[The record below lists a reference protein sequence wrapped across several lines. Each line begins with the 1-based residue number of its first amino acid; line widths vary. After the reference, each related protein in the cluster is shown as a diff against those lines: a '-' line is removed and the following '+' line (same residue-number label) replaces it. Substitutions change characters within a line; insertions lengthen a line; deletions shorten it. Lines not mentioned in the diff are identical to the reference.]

1 MSSRSK
7 RRLELKLHQ
16 RQRQSNRRRGT
27 TQLGTVAGAADRRGV
42 LLMVVLSMLALF
54 LLLGT
59 AFLVSSNFYADS
71 AKQAG
76 KLNRVDNNPTDL
88 LERAMLQVLRDTN
101 NPSSVIR
108 YHSLLRDVYG
118 SDGFVARVFVPPT
131 GLTNE
136 QLFYP
141 RFAGAS
147 GAAPYGPTGGQ
158 LIELYML
165 DDGPGTPAVPEAG
178 DIVSLEHSLNGFAQD
193 HDPAQANGYHEG
205 SLLTMLSGPARGQS
219 TRIVDYEYVGREP
232 VVLNAFGLDPA
243 DPTVSVPM
251 WRIRVMGIGTQ
262 SGETLTSSARAP
274 ELLDFVAGEN
284 IDTPNPNDFVGH
296 AFMVNGRAF
305 NGTGVGFNRL
315 AAAGTPRLN
324 AAEMMVTGGGVVGT
338 EIALTP
344 NSRFVNHDNSAMFL
358 GGSDPFNI
366 LGAAAT
372 DFQMFNQYEIGTGN
386 PISILYPNFA
396 GAGGSDDSYDA
407 VDYQNMFLAHMPL
420 APRARGGIVTNDGG
434 VERSYELGSP
444 GFENHLSGTIP
455 CRIDLENT
463 IVPSFHRPAL
473 EHYWFQRLYKS
484 QWLRDVY
491 TNDNERAPAVLMP
504 YGENYQRP
512 AGADPA
518 LDQIVAIKRKISLR
532 PIPEDHPNFDGSNP
546 LSRYSGSLSP
556 VTASGYAKPNDMHF
570 PAWEVVGPWDVD
582 NDNDGIAD
590 SIWVDLGD
598 PVQETENGTL
608 YKPLYAFLIVD
619 MDNKLN
625 VNAHGSVDHF
635 ATTNF
640 DPTNQVT
647 GSIGNL
653 VGGDRQQQTL
663 AAGLAPGD
671 FGFSATQWTS
681 NALPVGMGWGPGD
694 VSLRAILSPL
704 TQPLSANYVS
714 NFGDPNTNPGNPFND
729 DYARLL
735 MGRLPTDLSSDAVWG
750 RLGSVELVNRVTS
763 MGIAPATRNVK
774 PGFTFDNPDTP
785 QVEAL
790 VGVPSYQRER
800 EVPFEFL
807 GYPVADQVRS
817 QRLGAVGFSQP
828 SSFGSSPD
836 MRGQYAVGIDYR
848 GQPTYES
855 VWDNV
860 TININSLTGPFVGLV
875 DDSPYE
881 TDLASNSLRGLPTS
895 AVAGDDAPFAT
906 AELERLMRAYDDE
919 AGISPSRLWD
929 LVDTFD
935 PNKYAITVASNSGDI
950 TPEELALAQANT
962 SIARRQVTTDSYEIP
977 TPADVV
983 PSYITELG
991 PDGLP
996 GNLGDDDNE
1005 DSDNNGV
1012 NEEDVRPF
1020 DINTGL
1026 GEIGWYE
1033 VNSADARFLSGWSD
1047 DFASLT
1053 GKSVAEARLV
1063 DVLWYRIQR
1072 ERHKR
1077 YQLDGV
1083 TQPYNWNH
1091 PAAVQILNNIAEQL
1105 LPPEV
1110 LAGYK
1115 MDVNRPF
1122 GDGRDNNGNGIVDE
1136 PIEAGEPYLDSSG
1149 DGMWTAG
1156 EPFIDLDGDG
1166 RFYAD
1171 IDDTDSDGFPDGNG
1185 VVDSND
1191 VADFDGDGVFEPVV
1205 DSLWQQ
1211 QLGTAALVDNT
1222 MGKNVTGSPRY
1233 NDANG
1238 NNLWDAGEAVYR
1250 DDAHL
1255 ARQLYSRHLY
1265 VMTLLLSDEDYVAPY
1280 NPADV
1285 QLQRYLN
1292 QKADELEAAGLPA
1305 ADAKLEAQRKYSCRQ
1320 MAQWAVNCVDFRDS
1334 DACMTPFE
1342 YDENPWDGWNCV
1354 DTASGTVIP
1363 IDSDPGTNENKSD
1376 YIDWANMGTTG
1387 QKVVSQAATG
1397 DLNAQDATRNIVW
1410 GAERPELLITET
1422 LAWHDRRTEDTT
1434 LDKSQSKAVD
1444 KAAGTHTEME
1454 DDDLD
1459 QRLRPKGTLLM
1470 ELYNPWSG
1478 DGQKP
1483 AELYR
1488 HTDLLQRPVDRNED
1502 NSITQDDSF
1511 QWVDRDNA
1519 DMDNLVT
1526 SGVDTRVEGVML
1538 DKLSDMA
1545 DRDGRRSPV
1554 WRTIVVEEHPV
1565 VRNDNDQLDDQPT
1578 RVDMT
1583 ARESQ
1588 PWQEYGRGPGG
1599 KLRFY
1604 PSDPDW
1610 DEMFNEEAT
1619 IERIGT
1625 QNRTGS
1631 TPKNTAYSYNATIFK
1646 KPYPYIEREF
1656 YFASPTDALVRNWQ
1670 AGAQVPRQRTDA
1682 SVRRYTDLTSTEI
1695 DDYRPYR
1702 MPYRFVQTE
1711 LGKGSFTHRFMAE
1724 EDTDV
1729 PLQIAPVLP
1738 GHYAV
1743 IGGGFRYR
1751 AATHRTREINGAP
1764 GTRRVIGD
1772 EPVFAPTFIAPIGR
1786 WGEDPASVGGS
1797 ADLAHTGT
1805 NLLRTR
1811 RFELVCHPNPFLQ
1824 QLLVGP
1830 NGANPDVLSRT
1841 GRSNEVFMPTSA
1853 ANMLNATDVT
1863 DANDPTLDASP
1874 DAMMLQPCVAVA
1886 VDDMNISEPV
1896 YGYELREKELDEL
1909 ENEGG
1914 GGGLAAGGLG
1924 SAFVYR
1930 SAGGEG
1936 AYPDTPDSVYDT
1948 PFDTDPEL
1956 VRTGTTAN
1964 YRTLHLQR
1972 LADPTMPW
1980 NPPPRLQTAP
1990 PGSPADPHDPSLPV
2004 NPYLTVDSS
2013 SADLT
2018 AFNGVSRAEAGL
2030 NQNNLPQFLP
2040 YGSNSGSYLTS
2051 FEQRIDI
2058 QSLERGSEAVKTYAN
2073 AADDQPL
2080 RALWGQEPE
2089 NYDFRTDL
2097 WKSVDPADWNRVAA
2111 TLPSQG
2117 QGAGTRR
2124 VTGDDIYQS
2133 TGYNGETLQPHYFDM
2148 VIGHTL
2154 GMPNQAFGQVIGGRA
2169 AAAQGEPQAAV
2180 MEPID
2185 VDRDLY
2191 GDNRGAPAADADI
2204 TGTGAGTTSTFP
2216 WFTWNN
2222 RPFVSE
2228 SELLQVPRSSSSR
2241 MLKDYSVM
2249 NGEAQI
2255 DPYRNDQAILTGG
2268 GPNPPTIGDF
2278 LSGAAS
2284 VNDIDEEDTNEA
2296 RYQVHQAPFGSL
2308 TNSMQSS
2315 RWAARIFEKS
2325 TGELV
2330 PVGAPN
2336 YHRLLDY
2343 VHTPSRFVA
2352 TDTLLNPSVFSSN
2365 TVNTVRNPDD
2375 PRQSLLAPFNRVA
2388 DYREPGKVNLN
2399 TVVGQRVP
2407 PTRSGLNLVPGE
2419 GIPQLWSDV
2428 YDGLMHRVRDANLTN
2443 NNGTPSNPN
2452 DDTLLAAGHFGPAWR
2467 DVVLSRRGYAD
2478 PTLAGSP
2485 TGLDRVELVLDPT
2498 VPTFF
2503 SNPFRSAEAGDLVPL
2518 ESLVKSGVEA
2528 STLRSHPYQPG
2539 EGLDWGDSNFD
2550 NDASGLVDDAREAG
2564 IGNDLGPFVTNT
2576 GAAAVPLFSELT
2588 SNAAVDGTR
2597 NPGMH
2602 YMPLTRLDNLTTN
2615 RSGVFGVWVT
2625 VGYFEVSKAPRW
2637 DGTSQEAVNT
2647 QQKFSNQAGGDL
2659 DAARALY
2666 NRVYPQGYQLGKEL
2680 GSETGDID
2688 RQRAFYIIDRTRP
2701 VAFKPGEDVNVEDAI
2716 LLRRRIE

>member
-1 MSSRSK
+1 MHR
-7 RRLELKLHQ
+7 
-16 RQRQSNRRRGT
+16 RRRGT
-27 TQLGTVAGAADRRGV
+27 TQLGAVASSGDRRGV

-59 AFLVSSNFYADS
+59 AFLVSSNFYADT
-71 AKQAG
+71 AKQAA
-76 KLNRVDNNPTDL
+76 KENRTENNPTDL

-101 NPSSVIR
+101 NPSSAIR

-118 SDGFVARVFVPPT
+118 SDGFIGQVLVPPRNRAE
-131 GLTNE
+131 LMAK
-136 QLFYP
+136 Y
-141 RFAGAS
+141 S
-147 GAAPYGPTGGQ
+147 GAEIVTPALLGPTGGQ
-158 LIELYML
+158 LIDLYVWDRVAPNNVIP
-165 DDGPGTPAVPEAG
+165 DDRYA
-178 DIVSLEHSLNGFAQD
+178 IKLERG
-193 HDPAQANGYHEG
+193 ANGAPVDHTLATASDYYTG
-205 SLLTMLSGPARGQS
+205 CILTMLSGPAAGQS
-219 TRIVDYEYVGREP
+219 TRIVDSAVVAYEPDPITGVDRPITRLRAMVFPRADGTP
-232 VVLNAFGLDPA
+232 LNVSGPGGSVADVELSDLVA
-243 DPTVSVPM
+243 NVDASDPTLN
-251 WRIRVMGIGTQ
+251 Q
-262 SGETLTSSARAP
+262 
-274 ELLDFVAGEN
+274 
-284 IDTPNPNDFVGH
+284 GH

-315 AAAGTPRLN
+315 AAAGAPRLSTV
-324 AAEMMVTGGGVVGT
+324 EMTPVPGGFVGS

-344 NSRFVNHDNSAMFL
+344 NSQFVTTLQAAHHLRMGLNPPV
-358 GGSDPFNI
+358 DPFAVAVP
-366 LGAAAT
+366 AASVLTAFQPLNLAADPSAHLYAT
-372 DFQMFNQYEIGTGN
+372 YEG
-386 PISILYPNFA
+386 P
-396 GAGGSDDSYDA
+396 GGSDDSYDA

-420 APRARGGIVTNDGG
+420 TPRARGSLLDNVDLPQVDDSGNA
-434 VERSYELGSP
+434 YELDTP
-444 GFENHLSGTIP
+444 ATANLITSGDRMRT
-455 CRIDLENT
+455 DLENVV
-463 IVPSFHRPAL
+463 VPSFHRPAL
-473 EHYWFQRLYKS
+473 LNYWHHRLHTAPWVISEIGDEH
-484 QWLRDVY
+484 
-491 TNDNERAPAVLMP
+491 ERARAILTP
-504 YGENYQRP
+504 YANVGPGQNP
-512 AGADPA
+512 V
-518 LDQIVAIKRKISLR
+518 LDQIVALKRKTSLR

-546 LSRYSGSLSP
+546 ASVYSGTDSP
-556 VTASGYAKPNDMHF
+556 HQLNGNTDPQIASSTQIRF

-582 NDNDGIAD
+582 NDNDGIND

-608 YKPLYAFLIVD
+608 YKPLYAFLILD

-640 DPTNQVT
+640 DPTNQFT

-653 VGGDRQQQTL
+653 VGGDRQRQTL
-663 AAGLAPGD
+663 DAGLAPGD

-694 VSLRAILSPL
+694 ISLRSVLSPL
-704 TQPLSANYVS
+704 TQPLSANYIS
-714 NFGDPNTNPGNPFND
+714 NFGNPNATPGNPIND

-750 RLGSVELVNRVTS
+750 RLGSVELVNRATGI
-763 MGIAPATRNVK
+763 GIATATRNVK
-774 PGFTFDNPDTP
+774 PGYTFDNPDTL

-800 EVPFEFL
+800 ELPYEFL
-807 GYPVADQVRS
+807 GYPVADRVRS
-817 QRLGAVGFSQP
+817 QRLNQTLFAQP
-828 SSFGSSPD
+828 SSFGTSPD
-836 MRGQYAVGIDYR
+836 LRGRYATGVDYLGR
-848 GQPTYES
+848 PVYES
-855 VWDNV
+855 AWDSV
-860 TININSLTGPFVGLV
+860 INPQTMATSQALVSLV

-881 TDLASNSLRGLPTS
+881 TDLASNSRRGLPSS
-895 AVAGDDAPFAT
+895 AATGDDAPFAT
-906 AELERLMRAYDDE
+906 AELERLMRANDDE

-935 PNKYAITVASNSGDI
+935 PNKYALTVTSSTAFPPEI

-962 SIARRQVTTDSYEIP
+962 SIARRQVTTDSYEVP

-991 PDGLP
+991 PDSAP
-996 GNLGDDDNE
+996 GIVGVDDDDNGTV
-1005 DSDNNGV
+1005 D
-1012 NEEDVRPF
+1012 
-1020 DINTGL
+1020 DIT
-1026 GEIGWYE
+1026 EIGWPLQQGVAAGIYPT
-1033 VNSADARFLSGWSD
+1033 NAPDPKDRWPD

-1053 GKSVAEARLV
+1053 GRSVAEARLV
-1063 DVLWYRIQR
+1063 DVLWFRIQR
-1072 ERHKR
+1072 DRIR
-1077 YQLDGV
+1077 RGLN
-1083 TQPYNWNH
+1083 PYDPTA
-1091 PAAVQILNNIAEQL
+1091 PADVQILNNIAQQL

-1122 GDGRDNNGNGIVDE
+1122 GDGRDNNLNGIVDE
-1136 PIEAGEPYLDSSG
+1136 PIEAGEPWLDSVIVNG
-1149 DGMWTAG
+1149 RWDPG
-1156 EPFIDLDGDG
+1156 EPFIDLDNNGFHCTDTNQDG
-1166 RFYAD
+1166 NVDASD
-1171 IDDTDSDGFPDGNG
+1171 LIDSDGDG
-1185 VVDSND
+1185 
-1191 VADFDGDGVFEPVV
+1191 AFDDLPI
-1205 DSLWQQ
+1205 DSLWAD
-1211 QLGTAALVDNT
+1211 QLGGTAALADNA
-1222 MGKNVTGSPRY
+1222 MGQNVTGGLRY
-1233 NDANG
+1233 DDANG

-1255 ARQLYSRHLY
+1255 ARQLYARHLY
-1265 VMTLLLSDEDYVAPY
+1265 VMTLLLSDEEYVAPY

-1292 QKADELEAAGLPA
+1292 LKADELEAAGLPA
-1305 ADAKLEAQRKYSCRQ
+1305 AEAKLEAQRKYSCRQ

-1354 DTASGTVIP
+1354 DSGSGNVIP

-1376 YIDWANMGTTG
+1376 YVDWLSMGTNG
-1387 QKVVSQAATG
+1387 QKVVNQAAAG
-1397 DLNAQDATRNIVW
+1397 DLNALDATRNIVW

-1422 LAWHDRRTEDTT
+1422 IAWHDRRTEDTT

-1488 HTDLLQRPVDRNED
+1488 YGRPTYDRN
-1502 NSITQDDSF
+1502 DDGNINALDGPF
-1511 QWVDRDNA
+1511 HLVDRDN
-1519 DMDNLVT
+1519 
-1526 SGVDTRVEGVML
+1526 SGNGGGGVNDYETPVEGVL
-1538 DKLSDMA
+1538 LNRLSDA
-1545 DRDGRRSPV
+1545 TDDSGRRSPV

-1565 VRNDNDQLDDQPT
+1565 TRNDNDPVDDQPFNM
-1578 RVDMT
+1578 DMNG
-1583 ARESQ
+1583 RESR
-1588 PWQEYGRGPGG
+1588 PWDEYGRGAGG

-1619 IERIGT
+1619 IERIGK

-1631 TPKNTAYSYNATIFK
+1631 TPKNTGYSYGVTMFK
-1646 KPYPYIEREF
+1646 KSYPYIEREF
-1656 YFASPTDALVRNWQ
+1656 YFASPTDTS
-1670 AGAQVPRQRTDA
+1670 VPGFTFPKQRTDNT
-1682 SVRRYTDLTSTEI
+1682 VRRYTDLTVTEFNQAK
-1695 DDYRPYR
+1695 PYR
-1702 MPYRFVQTE
+1702 MPYRFVETE
-1711 LGKGSFTHRFMAE
+1711 LGKRSVTHRFMARGNP
-1724 EDTDV
+1724 DPTDNNDV

-1738 GHYAV
+1738 GHFAV

-1751 AATHRTREINGAP
+1751 AENRRTREINGVP
-1764 GTRRVIGD
+1764 GTGREPGD
-1772 EPVFAPTFIAPIGR
+1772 APVDVPAFIAPIGR

-1805 NLLRTR
+1805 NLFRTR
-1811 RFELVCHPNPFLQ
+1811 RFELLCHPNPFLQ

-1853 ANMLNATDVT
+1853 ANMLNATDAT
-1863 DANDPTLDASP
+1863 DDTNPSGSNDPTSDGHP
-1874 DAMMLQPCVAVA
+1874 DALMLQPCVAVA
-1886 VDDMNISEPV
+1886 VDDMNISEPI
-1896 YGYELREKELDEL
+1896 YGYELREQELDEL

-1924 SAFVYR
+1924 SPFVYR

-1936 AYPDTPDSVYDT
+1936 AYPETPDSVYDT

-1990 PGSPADPHDPSLPV
+1990 PGTPADPHDPTLPV

-2030 NQNNLPQFLP
+2030 SQNNLPQFLP
-2040 YGSNSGSYLTS
+2040 FGATSGSYQTS
-2051 FEQRIDI
+2051 FDQRIDM
-2058 QSLERGSEAVKTYAN
+2058 QSLERGSEAVKSYS
-2073 AADDQPL
+2073 AAAVADQPL

-2089 NYDFRTDL
+2089 NYDARTDL
-2097 WKSVDPADWNRVAA
+2097 WKSMNPAEWNRVAA
-2111 TLPSQG
+2111 TLPARG
-2117 QGAGTRR
+2117 QGAGSRR
-2124 VTGDDIYQS
+2124 VTGDDIYRNA
-2133 TGYNGETLQPHYFDM
+2133 GYDGNSLQPHYFDM
-2148 VIGHTL
+2148 VVGHTL
-2154 GMPNQAFGQVIGGRA
+2154 GMPNQAFGQVTGGLA
-2169 AAAQGEPQAAV
+2169 ASAQGEAQASA
-2180 MEPID
+2180 MEPVDID
-2185 VDRDLY
+2185 QDGY
-2191 GDNRGAPAADADI
+2191 GDYRGAPTIDENI
-2204 TGTGAGTTSTFP
+2204 TGTGTGETSTYP

-2249 NGEAQI
+2249 NKALAAGDQI
-2255 DPYRNDQAILTGG
+2255 SAYSGGQKFDP
-2268 GPNPPTIGDF
+2268 
-2278 LSGAAS
+2278 
-2284 VNDIDEEDTNEA
+2284 
-2296 RYQVHQAPFGSL
+2296 
-2308 TNSMQSS
+2308 
-2315 RWAARIFEKS
+2315 S
-2325 TGELV
+2325 TGADAADHNLVRYVRLVAGFGHLQNFLNSTVEPASIKFDANSDPV
-2330 PVGAPN
+2330 PVGAAN
-2336 YHRLLDY
+2336 LSRLLDY

-2352 TDTLLNPSVFSSN
+2352 TDALLNPSVFSSN
-2365 TVNTVRNPDD
+2365 TVNTIANPDD
-2375 PRQSLLAPFNRVA
+2375 PRQSLLAPFNRVS

-2399 TVVGQRVP
+2399 TVVGQRIA
-2407 PTRSGLNLVPGE
+2407 PTDPASGSLVPGV
-2419 GIPQLWSDV
+2419 GLPQLWSDV
-2428 YDGLMHRVRDANLTN
+2428 YDGVTHRIRDANLTN
-2443 NNGTPSNPN
+2443 NNGTPLNPN
-2452 DDTLLAAGHFGPAWR
+2452 DDTLVASGHFGPAWR
-2467 DVVLSRRGYAD
+2467 DVVLSRRGYVD
-2478 PTLAGSP
+2478 PLLPGSI
-2485 TGLDRVELVLDPT
+2485 TGADRVELVLNNAS
-2498 VPTFF
+2498 PTFF

-2518 ESLVKSGVEA
+2518 QSLVQDGIQA
-2528 STLRSHPYQPG
+2528 STLRTHPFRPG
-2539 EGLDWGDSNFD
+2539 DAYAWGATRFDSDANGLT
-2550 NDASGLVDDAREAG
+2550 DDAREAG
-2564 IGNDLGPFVTNT
+2564 IGDNAAFDNSSAG
-2576 GAAAVPLFSELT
+2576 GAPVPLFSELA
-2588 SNAAVDGTR
+2588 SSAAVDGTR
-2597 NPGMH
+2597 NSAMH
-2602 YMPLTRLDNLTTN
+2602 YMPLTRMDNLTTN

-2625 VGYFEVSKAPRW
+2625 VGYFEVTKAPRW
-2637 DGTSQEAVNT
+2637 DDGGTAAQQAEAQAT
-2647 QQKFSNQAGGDL
+2647 RDKFSNQAGGDL
-2659 DAARALY
+2659 AAARALY

>member
-7 RRLELKLHQ
+7 RRLELKLQ
-16 RQRQSNRRRGT
+16 RRRRQSTHCRGT

-59 AFLVSSNFYADS
+59 AFLVSSNFYADT
-71 AKQAG
+71 AKQAA
-76 KLNRVDNNPTDL
+76 KENRTENNPTDL

-118 SDGFVARVFVPPT
+118 SDGFVARVFVPST

-147 GAAPYGPTGGQ
+147 VAAPYGSTGGQ

-178 DIVSLEHSLNGFAQD
+178 DIVSLEHSPNGFAQD
-193 HDPAQANGYHEG
+193 HDPARANGYHEG

-219 TRIVDYEYVGREP
+219 TRIVDYEYVGRES
-232 VVLNAFGLDPA
+232 VVLNAFGLDPT

-284 IDTPNPNDFVGH
+284 INTPNPNDFVGH

-366 LGAAAT
+366 LGAGVA
-372 DFQMFNQYEIGTGN
+372 DFQMFNQYEIRTGN
-386 PISILYPNFA
+386 PISILYPSFA

-420 APRARGGIVTNDGG
+420 APRAQGGIVTNDGG

-463 IVPSFHRPAL
+463 IIPTFHRPAL
-473 EHYWFQRLYKS
+473 EHYWFQRMYNS

-504 YGENYQRP
+504 YGEDYQRP
-512 AGADPA
+512 TSADPA

-546 LSRYSGSLSP
+546 QSRYNGTLSP
-556 VTASGYAKPNDMHF
+556 VTANNYAKPSDMHF

-625 VNAHGSVDHF
+625 VNAHGSTDHF
-635 ATTNF
+635 AATNF

-647 GSIGNL
+647 GQSIGNL

-694 VSLRAILSPL
+694 VSLRSILSPL
-704 TQPLSANYVS
+704 TQPLSATYVS
-714 NFGDPNTNPGNPFND
+714 NFGNPNTNPGNPFND

-790 VGVPSYQRER
+790 VGDPSYQRER
-800 EVPFEFL
+800 EVPYEFL

-817 QRLGAVGFSQP
+817 QRLNQSLFAQP
-828 SSFGSSPD
+828 SSFGTSPD
-836 MRGQYAVGIDYR
+836 LRGRYATGVDYLGR
-848 GQPTYES
+848 PVYES
-855 VWDNV
+855 AWDSV
-860 TININSLTGPFVGLV
+860 INPLTMATSQALVSLV

-881 TDLASNSLRGLPTS
+881 TNLASNSLRGLPTS

-935 PNKYAITVASNSGDI
+935 PNKYAITVASNSNDI

-962 SIARRQVTTDSYEIP
+962 STARRQVTTDSYEIP

-991 PDGLP
+991 PDSTP
-996 GNLGDDDNE
+996 GIVGVDDDDNGTV
-1005 DSDNNGV
+1005 D
-1012 NEEDVRPF
+1012 
-1020 DINTGL
+1020 DIT
-1026 GEIGWYE
+1026 EIGWPLQQGVAAGIYPT
-1033 VNSADARFLSGWSD
+1033 NAPDPKDRWPD

-1053 GKSVAEARLV
+1053 GRSVAEARLV
-1063 DVLWYRIQR
+1063 DVLWFRIQR
-1072 ERHKR
+1072 DRIR
-1077 YQLDGV
+1077 RGLN
-1083 TQPYNWNH
+1083 PYDPTA
-1091 PAAVQILNNIAEQL
+1091 PADVQILNDIAEQL

-1136 PIEAGEPYLDSSG
+1136 PIEAGEPYLDVNG
-1149 DGMWTAG
+1149 DGVWQTG

-1171 IDDTDSDGFPDGNG
+1171 VNNDGTVDNADLVRVIDTN
-1185 VVDSND
+1185 
-1191 VADFDGDGVFEPVV
+1191 GDGRVDGGDQLQPVV

-1222 MGKNVTGSPRY
+1222 MGKNVTGGLRY
-1233 NDANG
+1233 NDADG
-1238 NNLWDAGEAVYR
+1238 DNLWDAGEAIYR

-1255 ARQLYSRHLY
+1255 ARQLYARHLY

-1292 QKADELEAAGLPA
+1292 LKADELEAAGLSA

-1354 DTASGTVIP
+1354 DSNTGTVIP

-1376 YIDWANMGTTG
+1376 FIDWANMGTTG
-1387 QKVVSQAATG
+1387 EKVVSQAPTG

-1488 HTDLLQRPVDRNED
+1488 HTDLVQRPVDRN
-1502 NSITQDDSF
+1502 DDGLVNDLDRMHP
-1511 QWVDRDNA
+1511 VDRNDNGRFT
-1519 DMDNLVT
+1519 DNEDAL
-1526 SGVDTRVEGVML
+1526 VEGVML
-1538 DKLSDMA
+1538 DKLSDMV

-1583 ARESQ
+1583 AREAQ

-1619 IERIGT
+1619 IERIPGT
-1625 QNRTGS
+1625 QGIDGT
-1631 TPKNTAYSYNATIFK
+1631 TPKNMTYRYNATIFK

-1656 YFASPTDALVRNWQ
+1656 YFASPTD
-1670 AGAQVPRQRTDA
+1670 GAPEVPAAFRFPKQRTDRT
-1682 SVRRYTDLTSTEI
+1682 VRRYTDLSVAEFNQAK
-1695 DDYRPYR
+1695 PYR
-1702 MPYRFVQTE
+1702 MPYRYVETE
-1711 LGKGSFTHRFMAE
+1711 LGKRSATYRFMAE
-1724 EDTDV
+1724 ADTDE

-1751 AATHRTREINGAP
+1751 ATHRTRNF
-1764 GTRRVIGD
+1764 
-1772 EPVFAPTFIAPIGR
+1772 EPPTEGIRGVPLPIDRATAVPTFVAPIGR

-1853 ANMLNATDVT
+1853 ADMLNATDVT
-1863 DANDPTLDASP
+1863 DANDPTLDGSP

-1990 PGSPADPHDPSLPV
+1990 PGSPSDPHDPTLPV

-2040 YGSNSGSYLTS
+2040 YGSNSGSYQTS
-2051 FEQRIDI
+2051 FEQRIDM

-2097 WKSVDPADWNRVAA
+2097 WKSIDPADWNRVAS
-2111 TLPSQG
+2111 TLPSRG

-2124 VTGDDIYQS
+2124 VTGDDIYQNA
-2133 TGYNGETLQPHYFDM
+2133 GHDGNTLQPHYFDM
-2148 VIGHTL
+2148 VVGHTL
-2154 GMPNQAFGQVIGGRA
+2154 GMPNQAFGQVIGGLA
-2169 AAAQGEPQAAV
+2169 AAVQGEPQAAV

-2185 VDRDLY
+2185 VDQDRY
-2191 GDNRGAPAADADI
+2191 GDNRGAPAADANI

-2255 DPYRNDQAILTGG
+2255 DPYLSMDLAADSGGNFVTIAQALA
-2268 GPNPPTIGDF
+2268 NP
-2278 LSGAAS
+2278 AA
-2284 VNDIDEEDTNEA
+2284 VDEDETNAA
-2296 RYQVHQAPFGSL
+2296 RYAIESRPFGALKSSL
-2308 TNSMQSS
+2308 NSS
-2315 RWAARIFEKS
+2315 RTPARLIEKPS
-2325 TGELV
+2325 GEKIPLGSAN
-2330 PVGAPN
+2330 PS
-2336 YHRLLDY
+2336 RLLDY
-2343 VHTPSRFVA
+2343 IHTPSRFVA
-2352 TDTLLNPSVFSSN
+2352 TDTLLNPEVFDNDPGPSGDP
-2365 TVNTVRNPDD
+2365 TKDFALRNPDD
-2375 PRQSLLAPFNRVA
+2375 PRHGLLAPFNRVA

-2407 PTRSGLNLVPGE
+2407 PTRAGINLVPGE

-2452 DDTLLAAGHFGPAWR
+2452 DDTLIAAGHFGPAWR

-2478 PTLAGSP
+2478 PTLPGSP

-2518 ESLVKSGVEA
+2518 DSLVKSGVEA
-2528 STLRSHPYQPG
+2528 STLRSHPFQPG

-2625 VGYFEVSKAPRW
+2625 VGYFEVSKAP
-2637 DGTSQEAVNT
+2637 AVPDWTDNT
-2647 QQKFSNQAGGDL
+2647 NPVQQKFMNQSGNDL
-2659 DAARALY
+2659 QAAQALY
-2666 NRVYPQGYQLGKEL
+2666 NRVYPQGYQLGKEI